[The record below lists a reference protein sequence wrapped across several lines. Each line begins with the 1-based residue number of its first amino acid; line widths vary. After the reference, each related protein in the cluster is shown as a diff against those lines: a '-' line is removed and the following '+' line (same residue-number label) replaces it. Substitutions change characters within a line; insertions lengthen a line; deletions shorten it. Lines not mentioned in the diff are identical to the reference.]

1 MNGKYFKMQKE
12 MMQREVSVSSYNC
25 LGLHIPNSIKL
36 KISSDMM
43 DLKKE
48 FLRLVSLQNRCVFSE
63 NILNLIKINYNNTNI
78 IFDDTQIKDFDNCEH
93 RFRLDFPKLI
103 GIKILSVIYVFSSSE
118 KLKYANKK
126 IKKLS
131 GYNIN
136 IMLNLDI
143 TKDALL
149 EHYFRLGINE
159 INSDTSMNNKPQQN
173 LKFDF

>member
-1 MNGKYFKMQKE
+1 MNGKYFQMQKE
-12 MMQREVSVSSYNC
+12 MMQREVFVSSYNC
-25 LGLHIPNSIKL
+25 LGLHIPNSINL

-48 FLRLVSLQNRCVFSE
+48 FLRLVSLHNRCVFSE

-118 KLKYANKK
+118 KVKYANKK
-126 IKKLS
+126 VKKLS
-131 GYNIN
+131 GYNI
-136 IMLNLDI
+136 MLNLDY

-159 INSDTSMNNKPQQN
+159 INSDTSINNSPHPN